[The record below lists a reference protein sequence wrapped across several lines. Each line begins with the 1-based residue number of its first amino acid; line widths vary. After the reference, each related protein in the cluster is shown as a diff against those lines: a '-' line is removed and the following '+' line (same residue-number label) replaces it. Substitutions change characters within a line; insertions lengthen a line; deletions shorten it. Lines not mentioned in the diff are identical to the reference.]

1 MSNPFTFNFAANN
14 SNGKQSKDFKRSVSK
29 TVSTKPW
36 SKLFSDFSFSLII
49 QKKKKKHFRNL
60 H

>member
-29 TVSTKPW
+29 TVSNKPW

-49 QKKKKKHFRNL
+49 QC
-60 H
+60 